1 VTRAGGKTACPST
14 IPDRGMNRSSRPP
27 PARSTPGADRCFAPG
42 HGEAKNR
49 SNISGK
55 TNGWKTIL
63 NTSSSTTATGSP
75 PARSTKNQ

>member
-42 HGEAKNR
+42 HGEAEESLEHQR
-49 SNISGK
+49 QDQRLEDHPQHLIVHYGDRIAAS
-55 TNGWKTIL
+55 TI
-63 NTSSSTTATGSP
+63 N
-75 PARSTKNQ
+75 